1 MEMSVSLTLRPTL
14 IFSNSSMAARRTHRG
29 YPLMDNLF
37 KFQSLYFS
45 VFLKNIFSPLQL
57 SFLRLLVT
65 RQNLD
70 LFALLSFLLC
80 LIRFSASLPS
90 HSWDLRRFYR
100 HMPEAGRW
108 AQGLGMLLVT
118 SAPLFIGGF
127 RHAVRWSWL
136 DMLHGTLVG
145 ALVTLYWVAQL
156 HG

>member
-1 MEMSVSLTLRPTL
+1 
-14 IFSNSSMAARRTHRG
+14 
-29 YPLMDNLF
+29 MDNLF
-37 KFQSLYFS
+37 TPVPELVFFIFFKKYIYIQS
-45 VFLKNIFSPLQL
+45 VTAL
-57 SFLRLLVT
+57 SLLRLLVT

-80 LIRFSASLPS
+80 LIALFCLFALPLLGIYDGFIATYARG
-90 HSWDLRRFYR
+90 WTI
-100 HMPEAGRW
+100 W